1 MSCFGVP
8 DFQRSRSGLRRKGP
22 GQQFIEPRL
31 RMTSGKRLEGGAQIG
46 VGIDVVELASL
57 DERSDASSAGA
68 ALVVAAK

>member
-1 MSCFGVP
+1 
-8 DFQRSRSGLRRKGP
+8 
-22 GQQFIEPRL
+22 
-31 RMTSGKRLEGGAQIG
+31 MTSGKRLEGGAQIG